1 VNRTLYPLP
10 VIFLAI
16 AACGFLS
23 LSNVPGIWAAQAAG
37 DQSVQGQ
44 QQKSQSA
51 SSTPSQN
58 TSADSQ
64 EPFVIERFLTRA
76 AFEQDG
82 SSRIDREA
90 TVHVLNESG
99 VEQFGQLV
107 FGYNST
113 NQKIEIV
120 SVEVRK
126 AGSSTFASASAVRD
140 VSPIAAG
147 GAHLYSD
154 YREKRVTVAGLHAG
168 DTLAYHIASITTI
181 PSAPGQFWFEHS
193 FLKEPAALDEEL
205 EIRVPLKRAITLKTL
220 PGADPLL
227 SEEGEY
233 RIYRWKSSP
242 ASREAGDS
250 KPSASGP
257 NVPAVQIT
265 TFRDWAEV
273 GRWYSPLQA
282 GPATPDDAVRAKA
295 RELTQGRNTQLEK
308 IEALYDFVATKIR
321 TANLPFGEYSIQPHP
336 ASEILASE
344 YGEVQD
350 KHTLLA
356 ALLQAEGI
364 YAYPVLIPSARAVDP
379 ELPSPGQFNYLV
391 TVIPRGADSK
401 DWLWLDTA
409 AEVAPFQ
416 MLAAALRAKQGL
428 MIPIDSPDA
437 ALLRQPALLI
447 ETPSDPPSIQ
457 VQKIEVSG
465 KVSTAGKLTAHIH
478 YSMAGDNELALRI
491 AFRNTPQENWTQ
503 IGQLLAAGDGFRG
516 QVTGVKS
523 SDPLDTHTPLE
534 VDYQI
539 SQSNFLDVSRKK
551 LQLRMP
557 LPALGIPESAETAGH
572 DIQPLKLG
580 SPLEVHIR
588 ATVEIPAKYSPRAPV
603 PTSVSRDYAAYH
615 SNYSVKSHEVTATRD
630 IEFRQRQIPAALLA
644 DYNAFAHA
652 VRADESQSISLETVT
667 TPAPSVPEKTKSR

>member
-1 VNRTLYPLP
+1 M
-10 VIFLAI
+10 
-16 AACGFLS
+16 AACVFLS
-23 LSNVPGIWAAQAAG
+23 ISKVPGIWAAQAAG
-37 DQSVQGQ
+37 DQSTQGQ
-44 QQKSQSA
+44 RQDSPSA
-51 SSTPSQN
+51 PSTAPQN
-58 TSADSQ
+58 TPRDSL

-76 AFEQDG
+76 AFQQDG

-90 TVHVLNESG
+90 VVHILTESG
-99 VEQFGQLV
+99 VQQFGQLV

-140 VSPIAAG
+140 ISPIGAG

-181 PSAPGQFWFEHS
+181 PAAPGQFWFEHS
-193 FLKEPAALDEEL
+193 FLKEPAALDEQL
-205 EIRVPLKRAITLKTL
+205 EISVPLKRATILKTL
-220 PGADPLL
+220 PGTDPVV

-242 ASREAGDS
+242 PAREAGDL
-250 KPSASGP
+250 KTFASEP

-265 TFRDWAEV
+265 TFHDWAEV
-273 GRWYSPLQA
+273 GRWYSPLQS
-282 GPATPDDAVRAKA
+282 GPMTPDDAVRAKA
-295 RELTQGRNTQLEK
+295 RELTQGRNTQREK

-321 TANLPFGEYSIQPHP
+321 TASLPFGDYSNQPHP

-344 YGEVQD
+344 YGDAQD

-356 ALLQAEGI
+356 ALLQVEGI
-364 YAYPVLIPSARAVDP
+364 YASPVLIPSARAVDP
-379 ELPSPGQFNYLV
+379 ELPSPGQFNYLI

-416 MLAAALRAKQGL
+416 MLAAALRGKQGL
-428 MIPIDSPDA
+428 MIPIDSPEA
-437 ALLRQPALLI
+437 PLLRQPALLV

-457 VQKIEVSG
+457 VQKIEVTG

-478 YSMAGDNELALRI
+478 YSMTGDSELALRI
-491 AFRNTPQENWTQ
+491 AFRNTPKADWTQ
-503 IGQLLAAGDGFRG
+503 LGQLLAANDGFRG

-523 SDPLDTHTPLE
+523 SDPLDTHIPFE
-534 VDYQI
+534 VNYQI
-539 SQSNFLDVSRKK
+539 SQSNFLDVSRKT

-557 LPALGIPESAETAGH
+557 LPALGIPEDAEPAGH
-572 DIQPLKLG
+572 AIQPLKLG
-580 SPLEVHIR
+580 SPLEVRIR
-588 ATVEIPAKYSPRAPV
+588 ASVEIPAKYSPRAPV
-603 PTSVSRDYAAYH
+603 PTSVSRDYAAYR
-615 SNYSVKSHEVTATRD
+615 STYSVKGHEVIATRN

-652 VRADESQSISLETVT
+652 VRADEAQGISLETIT
-667 TPAPSVPEKTKSR
+667 TLTPSAPANAKSH